1 MKKTIIASAV
11 AATFAAPV
19 AFADVTISGQI
30 NQEFISTGSA
40 DLNSGNN
47 TDLVFSGSE
56 DLGNGMKAFW
66 KIHRYFDDQD
76 TASSVTAELDS
87 TATSGTAG
95 VATAYSL
102 ASDSAHTHSVSGTV
116 TDGTSTGTGASSMG
130 TAADQIVGL
139 SGDFGSIQ
147 VGRFEPYTEASIASV
162 ANIDASEDLDIE
174 DALTTANT
182 GRKDGGV
189 AYTSPNFNGVTV
201 GIQGF
206 TEAGATG
213 EDFGSTTV
221 WAQYSNGGLTV
232 RAASEDNGSGNT
244 DMDSLAAI
252 YKMDGLEVRLVAT
265 DDGTNTNQFY
275 GASYTMGANKI
286 AAGKVSSDATGSDD
300 SILSL
305 SHSLSKSTSVY
316 VVQKN
321 DDNGDNSTLVGMKHS
336 F

>member
-76 TASSVTAELDS
+76 TAQALSVSS
-87 TATSGTAG
+87 TSGASTD
-95 VATAYSL
+95 SL
-102 ASDSAHTHSVSGTV
+102 SSSAHTHAITSSGT
-116 TDGTSTGTGASSMG
+116 AQSSNG
-130 TAADQIVGL
+130 SAADQIVGL

-147 VGRFEPYTEASIASV
+147 VGRFEPYTEASINSV

-174 DALTTANT
+174 DLLDGKGNT
-182 GRKDGGV
+182 GRSDGGI

-213 EDFGSTTV
+213 DDFGSTTV

-232 RAASEDNGSGNT
+232 RAASEDNGSGKT
-244 DMDSLAAI
+244 DYDSMAAI
-252 YKMDGLEVRLVAT
+252 YKMDGLELRFVAS
-265 DDGTNTNQFY
+265 DDGTNTNQMY

-286 AAGKVSSDATGSDD
+286 AVGKVSSDVAGSDD
-300 SILSL
+300 SIVSL
-305 SHSLSKSTSVY
+305 SHALSKSTNVY
-316 VVQKN
+316 VVQMN
-321 DDNGDNSTLVGMKHS
+321 DDSGDNTTTVGMKHS

>member
-66 KIHRYFDDQD
+66 KIHRFFDDQD
-76 TASSVTAELDS
+76 TAQALSVSASATGASTDTLSS
-87 TATSGTAG
+87 
-95 VATAYSL
+95 
-102 ASDSAHTHSVSGTV
+102 SAHTHAVTAAGT
-116 TDGTSTGTGASSMG
+116 AQSSNG

-213 EDFGSTTV
+213 DDFGSTTV

-321 DDNGDNSTLVGMKHS
+321 DDNSDNSTLVGMKHS

>member
-30 NQEFISTGSA
+30 NQEFISTGSN

-47 TDLVFSGSE
+47 ADIVFKGSE

-66 KIHRYFDDQD
+66 KLHRVYDDQD
-76 TASSVTAELDS
+76 TASTITS
-87 TATSGTAG
+87 TGTAAADSS
-95 VATAYSL
+95 ATASS
-102 ASDSAHTHSVSGTV
+102 ASGHTHSVSV
-116 TDGTSTGTGASSMG
+116 SGTGSSANSG
-130 TAADQIVGL
+130 AADQIVGL
-139 SGDFGSIQ
+139 SGDFGTIQ
-147 VGRFEPYTEASIASV
+147 VGRFEPYTESKMASV
-162 ANIDASEDLDIE
+162 ANIDASEDLDVE
-174 DALTTANT
+174 GAFLSGNT
-182 GRKDGGV
+182 GRSDGGV
-189 AYTSPNFNGVTV
+189 AYTSPNMNGVTV

-213 EDFGSTTV
+213 DDFGSTTV

-232 RAASEDNGSGNT
+232 RAASEDNGSGNADVDT
-244 DMDSLAAI
+244 LAAI
-252 YKMDGLEVRLVAT
+252 YKMDGLEVRVAT
-265 DDGTNTNQFY
+265 SDNGTDENVFY
-275 GASYTMGANKI
+275 GASFTMGANKI
-286 AAGKVSSDATGSDD
+286 AAGKVSSDAAGSDD

-305 SHSLSKSTSVY
+305 SHNLSKSTRVY

-321 DDNGDNSTLVGMKHS
+321 DDNGDNSTLVGVKHS

>member
-30 NQEFISTGSA
+30 NQEFHSVGSA

-56 DLGNGMKAFW
+56 DLGNGMKAFF

-76 TASSVTAELDS
+76 TASTTALTS
-87 TATSGTAG
+87 TATTGTAAASST
-95 VATAYSL
+95 ATASS
-102 ASDSAHTHSVSGTV
+102 ASGHTHAVTGSVTSGA
-116 TDGTSTGTGASSMG
+116 GTGATSMG
-130 TAADQIVGL
+130 AAADQIVGL
-139 SGDFGSIQ
+139 SGDFGTIQ
-147 VGRFEPYTEASIASV
+147 VGRFEPYTEASIAAV
-162 ANIDASEDLDIE
+162 ANIDASEDTDIE
-174 DALTTANT
+174 NALTTANT
-182 GRKDGGV
+182 GRSDGGV

-213 EDFGSTTV
+213 DDFGSTTV